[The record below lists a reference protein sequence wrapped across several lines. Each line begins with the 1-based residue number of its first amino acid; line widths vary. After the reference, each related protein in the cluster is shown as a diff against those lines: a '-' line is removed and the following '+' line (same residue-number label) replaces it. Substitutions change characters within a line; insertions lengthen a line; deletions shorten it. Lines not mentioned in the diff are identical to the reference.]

1 MNEVAAPATAPA
13 EPVTIVTQTRVL
25 PGEEAL
31 FARWQ
36 EGTSAVVA
44 SFPGFLSQTVLPPSP
59 PAQVDWVI
67 LQKFGS
73 AGEATAWL
81 HSPQRRERVEGIQPA
96 LVGRDDVH
104 IVKGGSS
111 GVVPAPVSL
120 VVSTRIKPGREAA
133 YRAWEQEM
141 AAAQARAPGFQGYR
155 FDPPVPGVQEDWLAI
170 LRFDTDEHLQ
180 AWLAS
185 PARQA
190 LLDKAKDF
198 TAEVHTR
205 VARTGFEQWF
215 DLPGASGAAAP
226 AWKQNML
233 VLLMLYPVVFLF
245 GLLVQGP
252 VLMRGMGLSFPVALF
267 VGNLASVLL
276 LNRLVPLA
284 SRPFGWWLQPAGPQ
298 PRRIDAMGAGVL
310 VLAYAL
316 LIALFSA
323 LS

>member
-141 AAAQARAPGFQGYR
+141 AAAQARAPISR
-155 FDPPVPGVQEDWLAI
+155 
-170 LRFDTDEHLQ
+170 
-180 AWLAS
+180 
-185 PARQA
+185 
-190 LLDKAKDF
+190 
-198 TAEVHTR
+198 
-205 VARTGFEQWF
+205 
-215 DLPGASGAAAP
+215 LP
-226 AWKQNML
+226 L
-233 VLLMLYPVVFLF
+233 
-245 GLLVQGP
+245 
-252 VLMRGMGLSFPVALF
+252 
-267 VGNLASVLL
+267 
-276 LNRLVPLA
+276 
-284 SRPFGWWLQPAGPQ
+284 
-298 PRRIDAMGAGVL
+298 
-310 VLAYAL
+310 
-316 LIALFSA
+316 
-323 LS
+323 